1 MLHRRL
7 KIAKGKRPLLKG
19 KSDQELMDFICM
31 NLERRSPMYEKS
43 VLVFNAD
50 KLDTYEEL
58 EHSVILLAEL
68 ILERLGTD
76 YR

>member
-1 MLHRRL
+1 
-7 KIAKGKRPLLKG
+7 
-19 KSDQELMDFICM
+19 M

-58 EHSVILLAEL
+58 EHSVNLLAEL
-68 ILERLGTD
+68 VLERLGTD